1 MKEMLRHMRPDTTT
15 PTRLSPSS
23 EPWDDAV
30 MSAPPLRVMLVDDH
44 QVVRDG
50 IRLLLNEAT
59 DVVICAEAA
68 AYLARHTTLPGA

>member
-1 MKEMLRHMRPDTTT
+1 MGLQGSGSG
-15 PTRLSPSS
+15 SPSPADPAL
-23 EPWDDAV
+23 EPARRYWDDAV

-68 AYLARHTTLPGA
+68 AYLARHHGQR